1 MKVAITSVENKE
13 ESKMDPRFGRCG
25 FFAVF
30 DTDSKDLDFFENPNK
45 DASGG
50 AGPASAQFIVSKG
63 AQMVISG
70 DFGGKV
76 KDLFDQLNVTMVIKE
91 GSEQTVSQIISNLK

>member
-1 MKVAITSVENKE
+1 MKVAITSIENKE

-25 FFAVF
+25 FFAVY
-30 DTDSKDLDFFENPNK
+30 DTELKNIEFFENPNK
-45 DASGG
+45 DAQGG
-50 AGPASAQFIVSKG
+50 AGPASAQFVISKG

-76 KDLFDQLNVTMVIKE
+76 KDLFDQLNVKMIIKE
-91 GSEQTVSQIISNLK
+91 GSEQTIAQIINTLN